1 LQSDY
6 SIKSIREYGSLYNAG
21 WSCFAIRLSE
31 LHNEAARHVLEGLKK
46 GIARSWHGLWNH
58 ESMKTVVLGI
68 VGCGVKGGRWKCQLG
83 EHAALSS
90 SFLDFQGCHGPFD
103 VLLALV
109 VELE

>member
-1 LQSDY
+1 
-6 SIKSIREYGSLYNAG
+6 
-21 WSCFAIRLSE
+21 
-31 LHNEAARHVLEGLKK
+31 
-46 GIARSWHGLWNH
+46 
-58 ESMKTVVLGI
+58 MKTVVLGI